1 LELLRDEVASVR
13 SNTFSVAAVII
24 ERLALSPGETWHDE
38 FVSSITEFSTGKDYM
53 ERQVYVNV
61 CATLVRGKVSGLLGG
76 NVLRVL
82 RVLLQENGGDDFFE
96 SKLVPPLLQLA
107 EDKVANIRLSVAQF
121 IGTAPEWFA
130 STPQVVAVVEKLG
143 KDVDRNTR
151 EAVGVYTDP
160 PAKAKVEE
168 SVTDDIAPGEV
179 ALEGAIAEE
188 PPAEGVV
195 AVDGVAADG
204 AAAAGG
210 AVAADGAAAADGAV
224 AADGVAAAD

>member
-1 LELLRDEVASVR
+1 MERVGESCRETYLPVLKEIHSSCAITNWRFRHLLASQLSLLSKLFTPAATFSIVAPLALELLRDEVASVR

-96 SKLVPPLLQLA
+96 SKLVPPLL
-107 EDKVANIRLSVAQF
+107 
-121 IGTAPEWFA
+121 
-130 STPQVVAVVEKLG
+130 
-143 KDVDRNTR
+143 
-151 EAVGVYTDP
+151 
-160 PAKAKVEE
+160 
-168 SVTDDIAPGEV
+168 
-179 ALEGAIAEE
+179 
-188 PPAEGVV
+188 
-195 AVDGVAADG
+195 
-204 AAAAGG
+204 
-210 AVAADGAAAADGAV
+210 
-224 AADGVAAAD
+224 